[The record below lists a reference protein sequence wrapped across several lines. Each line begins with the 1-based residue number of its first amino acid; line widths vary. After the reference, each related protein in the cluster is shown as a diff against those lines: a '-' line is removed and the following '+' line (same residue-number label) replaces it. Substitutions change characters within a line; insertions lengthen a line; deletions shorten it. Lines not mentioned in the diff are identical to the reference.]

1 MAEIRWTKEAIGW
14 LWDIYQYIAQD
25 NAHAANEIVE
35 NIYIRVEILKRFPES
50 GYRYNRY
57 PEFHIRV
64 LLYGHYRIAY
74 LISWDRSVDILGV
87 FHSAL
92 DMDRY
97 LFENKE

>member
-1 MAEIRWTKEAIGW
+1 MAEIRWTKEAIRW
-14 LWDIYQYIAQD
+14 LKDIYRYIDED
-25 NAHAANEIVE
+25 NSQAANKIIE
-35 NIYIRVEILKRFPES
+35 NLYLRVEILKRFPET
-50 GYRYNRY
+50 GYKYDRY

-64 LLYGHYRIAY
+64 LLYGHYRIVY
-74 LISWDRSVDILGV
+74 LIHSDRSIDILGV